1 MVQRDQRQRPWM
13 AGQGWNFG
21 LDKFEDRFQI
31 DANEGRDAVVPHG
44 HHGALSVEVSH
55 PR

>member
-1 MVQRDQRQRPWM
+1 M
-13 AGQGWNFG
+13 AGQGWNFS

-31 DANEGRDAVVPHG
+31 DATEGRDAVAPLG
-44 HHGALSVEVSH
+44 HHCALSVEVSH